1 MTEEHFFQSFFPQQP
16 QPMQQSPEFIHNE
29 IMMEMANNWD
39 SVRTLA
45 QKIKDNTIQQVD
57 QFEHTWYNAIVS
69 LQIDILGYS
78 DSDSFLEAWW
88 KN

>member
-45 QKIKDNTIQQVD
+45 QKLKTIQ
-57 QFEHTWYNAIVS
+57 
-69 LQIDILGYS
+69 YS
-78 DSDSFLEAWW
+78 
-88 KN
+88 K